1 MAGLK
6 NKLKQLTLQK
16 SEITKIRR
24 KGENEYKKVKS
35 LSRKYSSSLKSTQ
48 KRIETFK
55 QNIEDINEM
64 ISQKT
69 AQMESVQRLKLAAQE
84 KLNFEIQNK
93 EQIEN
98 EIDFADTPEEKQGL
112 EYRLN
117 SIVSSID
124 EIKNE
129 IKQRASMEKKFLQ
142 TVSEIEKK
150 KNFVSKT
157 IKKNIES
164 KPEIM
169 KLAKTTQQKLDSVS
183 KKFESAKKR
192 ELSII
197 YQLSKIKS
205 VIPKAKPKARKVKA
219 KPKARKVKAKPKARK
234 VKAKPKAR
242 KVKAKPK
249 ARKVKAKPK
258 ARKVKAKP
266 KARKVKAKPKARKV
280 KAKPKARKV
289 KAKPKARKVKSK
301 IKKKKS
307 RR

>member
-205 VIPKAKPKARKVKA
+205 AIPKAKPKARKVKA

-249 ARKVKAKPK
+249 ARKV
-258 ARKVKAKP
+258 
-266 KARKVKAKPKARKV
+266 
-280 KAKPKARKV
+280 
-289 KAKPKARKVKSK
+289 
-301 IKKKKS
+301 
-307 RR
+307 